1 MAIATTPYDPAC
13 EPTAYSPASRLG
25 SEPKPTIK
33 EEPLANVLDKT
44 FSIICETNGVLLEI
58 CNALACSGLLKEFP
72 GELRSGDSITAMIY
86 NSNDVAIAGNAA
98 AKVIRNVLIG
108 GEF

>member
-1 MAIATTPYDPAC
+1 MAITTTPYDTVC
-13 EPTAYSPASRLG
+13 EPAAYSPASRLG
-25 SEPKPTIK
+25 CEPKPQIK

-58 CNALACSGLLKEFP
+58 CNALACSGALKDFP

-98 AKVIRNVLIG
+98 ARLIRDVLIG
-108 GEF
+108 